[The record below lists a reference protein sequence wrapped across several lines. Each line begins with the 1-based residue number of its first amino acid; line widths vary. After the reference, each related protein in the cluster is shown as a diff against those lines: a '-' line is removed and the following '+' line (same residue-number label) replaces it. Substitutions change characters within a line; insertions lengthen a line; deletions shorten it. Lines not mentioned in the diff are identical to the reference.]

1 MTINELSKY
10 MNEKIP
16 RELSC
21 SWDNDG
27 LMCCPDGSREVK
39 RALFTMD
46 VTPEAIEHAI
56 EGGYDVIISHHPLI
70 FRGVK
75 TVSGDLGIP
84 ARIIKLIKN
93 DVSVMSYHTRFD
105 AVEGGVNDAL
115 AELFELEDV
124 ERVVCEGIELMR
136 VGNLPNEI
144 DIEHFAAVVC
154 AKLGCEHLS
163 YASNSGKVKRLALVG
178 GGGGSYIR
186 EAAASGADTYLSGE
200 IGYHNLTDCKD
211 SRINL
216 IEAGHYFTERI
227 ALYNLSK
234 FVLGA
239 DAMIE
244 CDFFESNSIIHI

>member
-27 LMCCPDGSREVK
+27 LMCCPNPDREVK
-39 RALFTMD
+39 KALFTMD
-46 VTPEAIEHAI
+46 VTPEAINHAI

-75 TVSGDLGIP
+75 TLSGDFGIP
-84 ARIIKLIKN
+84 ARLIKLIKN
-93 DVSVMSYHTRFD
+93 DIAVMSYHTRFD
-105 AVEGGVNDAL
+105 AVDGGVNDAL
-115 AELFELEDV
+115 AEIFELSDV
-124 ERVVCEGIELMR
+124 EKIECEGIELMR
-136 VGNLPNEI
+136 VGYLSEEL
-144 DIEHFAAVVC
+144 DIEHFVAVVS
-154 AKLGCEHLS
+154 AKLGCEHLN
-163 YASNSGKVKRLALVG
+163 YATNSGKVHKLALVG

-211 SRINL
+211 YRINL
-216 IEAGHYFTERI
+216 VEAGHYFTERI
-227 ALYNLSK
+227 ALYNLSR
-234 FVLGA
+234 FVTEA
-239 DAMIE
+239 DSSIE
-244 CDFFESNSIIHI
+244 CDFFESNVINHI

>member
-1 MTINELSKY
+1 MTINELSRY

-27 LMCCPDGSREVK
+27 LMCCPDGNRDVK
-39 RALFTMD
+39 KALFTMD

-105 AVEGGVNDAL
+105 AVDGGVNDAL
-115 AELFELEDV
+115 ADLFELTDV
-124 ERVVCEGIELMR
+124 EKVVCDGIELMR
-136 VGNLPNEI
+136 VGNLPEEL
-144 DIEHFAAVVC
+144 DIEHFVAVVC
-154 AKLGCEHLS
+154 AKLGCEHLN
-163 YASNSGKVKRLALVG
+163 YGNNSGKVKKLALVG

-211 SRINL
+211 YRINL

-227 ALYNLSK
+227 ALYNLSQLVHE
-234 FVLGA
+234 F
-239 DAMIE
+239 DESIQ
-244 CDFFESNSIIHI
+244 CDFFESNTINQI

>member
-1 MTINELSKY
+1 MTVNELSRY
-10 MNEKIP
+10 MNQRIP

-27 LMCCPDGSREVK
+27 LMCCPDGTREVK
-39 RALFTMD
+39 KALFTMD

-70 FRGVK
+70 FKGVK

-93 DVSVMSYHTRFD
+93 DISVLSYHTRFD
-105 AVEGGVNDAL
+105 AVDGGVNDAL
-115 AELFELEDV
+115 AELFELCDV
-124 ERVVCEGIELMR
+124 EKIQCDGIELMR
-136 VGNLPNEI
+136 VGELPCEL
-144 DIEHFAAVVC
+144 DIEHFVAMVC
-154 AKLGCEHLS
+154 AKLGCEHLNF
-163 YASNSGKVKRLALVG
+163 ASNSGKVRRLAVVG

-186 EAAASGADTYLSGE
+186 DAAASGADTYLSGE

-211 SRINL
+211 YQINL
-216 IEAGHYFTERI
+216 VEAGHYFTERI

-234 FVLGA
+234 FVLEF
-239 DAMIE
+239 DDSIE
-244 CDFFESNSIIHI
+244 CDFFESNTINHI

>member
-1 MTINELSKY
+1 MTVNELSRY

-27 LMCCPDGSREVK
+27 LMCCPDGNREVK
-39 RALFTMD
+39 KALFTMD
-46 VTPEAIEHAI
+46 VTPEAIDHAI

-105 AVEGGVNDAL
+105 AVDGGVNDAL
-115 AELFELEDV
+115 ADLFELTDV
-124 ERVVCEGIELMR
+124 EKVECDGIELMR
-136 VGNLPNEI
+136 VGNLPEEM
-144 DIEHFAAVVC
+144 DIEHFTAVVC
-154 AKLGCEHLS
+154 AKLGCEHLN
-163 YASNSGKVKRLALVG
+163 YASNSGKVYRLALVG

-186 EAAASGADTYLSGE
+186 EARSSGADTYLSGE

-211 SRINL
+211 SQINL
-216 IEAGHYFTERI
+216 VEAGHYFTERI
-227 ALYNLSK
+227 ALYNLSQ
-234 FVLGA
+234 FVREA
-239 DAMIE
+239 DESVE
-244 CDFFESNSIIHI
+244 CDFFESNVINHI